1 MCSRFRVPRCKQNAS
16 KFSLNEKASD
26 FFRNKTFLF
35 AQEMQDAQVFLE
47 CWMQIS
53 AIGTPGDE
61 VLQNVKNLGED
72 LKMREQ
78 VLEFCNTEH
87 LQFRKFFKTF
97 SEGKL
102 SFTMYSG
109 RIKVLSSER
118 RRKSLIKRLVSY
130 LRL

>member
-1 MCSRFRVPRCKQNAS
+1 MKRQAIFLGK
-16 KFSLNEKASD
+16 
-26 FFRNKTFLF
+26 KTFICVRN
-35 AQEMQDAQVFLE
+35 ARSTSFLGML
-47 CWMQIS
+47 MQIS